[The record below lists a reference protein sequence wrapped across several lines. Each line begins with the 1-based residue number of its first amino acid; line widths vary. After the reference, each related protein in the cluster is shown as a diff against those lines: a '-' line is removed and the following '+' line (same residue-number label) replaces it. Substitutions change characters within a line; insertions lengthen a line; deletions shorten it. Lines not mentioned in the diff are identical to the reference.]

1 MSSKDSNFRVWL
13 QKIWAEHQ
21 EEIYEV
27 TGKHCEYRM
36 EDYVKRYKWWL
47 KTVYQKRQKHV

>member
-1 MSSKDSNFRVWL
+1 MSSKTSDFRIWL

-21 EEIYEV
+21 EEIFEV

-36 EDYVKRYKWWL
+36 EDYVRKYKWWL
-47 KTVYQKRQKHV
+47 KTVYQKRQSV